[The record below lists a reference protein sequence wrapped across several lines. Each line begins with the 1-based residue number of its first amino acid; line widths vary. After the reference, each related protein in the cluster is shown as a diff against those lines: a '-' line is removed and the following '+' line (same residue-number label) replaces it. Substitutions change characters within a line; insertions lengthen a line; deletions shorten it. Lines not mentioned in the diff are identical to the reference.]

1 MKNKHGLTL
10 AEKLILPGVANP
22 VFAKAYPIVAYSE
35 PMMSLDE
42 CHGWVALYWR
52 GVAHGRLDCID
63 QDLLAGKTE
72 GTNYTPNEVRGY
84 RCGVMN
90 ASNHN
95 EFCALKSKP

>member
-1 MKNKHGLTL
+1 MKNKHDLTL
-10 AEKLILPGVANP
+10 AGKLMLPGVANQA
-22 VFAKAYPIVAYSE
+22 FTKAYPALGFSE

-72 GTNYTPNEVRGY
+72 GTNYTPKEVRGY
-84 RCGVMN
+84 RCGVDN
-90 ASNHN
+90 APNHR
-95 EFCALKSKP
+95 EFCAMKSK